1 MAKVIVVDDSAYL
14 AGEIK
19 KFLESQGHEVLAVG
33 KDGNEGVELYKEHK
47 PDLTLLDITM
57 PNKDG
62 RDCLTE
68 ILQYDENANVVVVSA
83 VKDAE
88 IIMECLNA
96 GAKGYVE
103 KPLTFRNE
111 DFCKEF
117 NATIENAFME
127 EK

>member
-1 MAKVIVVDDSAYL
+1 MAKVVVVDDSAYV
-14 AGEIK
+14 AGEIQ
-19 KFLESQGHEVLAVG
+19 KFLESQGHNVLAVG

-68 ILQYDENANVVVVSA
+68 ILQYDENAKVIVVSA
-83 VKDAE
+83 ITDAR
-88 IIMECLNA
+88 IIIKCLKT
-96 GAKGYVE
+96 GARGYIE
-103 KPLTFRNE
+103 KPLKFRNE

-117 NATIENAFME
+117 IETIENAFTE
-127 EK
+127 